1 MIYFKVS
8 DRRQIK
14 ELRHGHGKIYQKSS
28 RRLLELSERLE
39 QFHSYLF
46 TSTIRLDSSVDWYDV
61 LKSHI
66 HFQQDQPIWMSDNH
80 SISDKDLLR
89 SNEYFISTRFN
100 SLDEIPIQDQSSL
113 YSDMIRTDRHD
124 YNNYLQRV
132 ASDPGMFKKDFNVNI
147 SSTDSPEDDDNDD
160 DDDESIFF
168 RHSTISLPNRSRS
181 VIGIPQVDDARQPY
195 RSALGHLNNLS
206 PSRRSCAHLPSIRQ
220 KNNIESSLA
229 NPTNDL
235 SRTNNNVHVQTAT
248 RQRSTRTSPSFQEDE
263 SSIHSRF
270 HPPNCMSRTK
280 HLVHQPERFNHRSE
294 NPSRIL
300 PSSLSLT
307 YPHDPR

>member
-1 MIYFKVS
+1 M
-8 DRRQIK
+8 
-14 ELRHGHGKIYQKSS
+14 
-28 RRLLELSERLE
+28 
-39 QFHSYLF
+39 
-46 TSTIRLDSSVDWYDV
+46 IRLDSSIDWYEM
-61 LKSHI
+61 LKSQI
-66 HFQQDQPIWMSDNH
+66 HFQQDQPIWMSDDH

-113 YSDMIRTDRHD
+113 YSDMIRTDRRE

-147 SSTDSPEDDDNDD
+147 SSTDSPEDEDD

-168 RHSTISLPNRSRS
+168 RNSTVSLPNRSRS

-195 RSALGHLNNLS
+195 RSALAHLNNLS
-206 PSRRSCAHLPSIRQ
+206 PSRRSCANLPSTRQ

-235 SRTNNNVHVQTAT
+235 SRTNSNIHVHSDA
-248 RQRSTRTSPSFQEDE
+248 RPRPTRTSLSFQEDD
-263 SSIHSRF
+263 SSVHSRF
-270 HPPNCMSRTK
+270 YRPNCMSRPK
-280 HLVHQPERFNHRSE
+280 HLGYQPERHHHRSE
-294 NPSRIL
+294 NSSRIL

-307 YPHDPR
+307 YPNDPR